1 MSCLF
6 LGIIE
11 NSCTLKTCKHYAVC
25 KKGKCKCPKKE
36 DCPQLSERVCGS
48 DGQVYTNECHM
59 KAESCKQGKTL
70 FEVGMEKCCK
80 DAMISSFLDVSYLL
94 MS

>member
-70 FEVGMEKCCK
+70 LEVGMEKCCK
-80 DAMISSFLDVSYLL
+80 YAMIFSLLDVSYLL